1 MKITSGVAIRLGV
14 LALVV
19 SVGGWLVKNNWWPQG
34 SDNMFVVT
42 DGTPIQ
48 AVIVCADSGET
59 LWRLVSVGG
68 HGPEPK
74 SIPYGEVPPGFRQ
87 DVPHE
92 GAPRDFVKGE
102 YLQVHILSKTRDMGD
117 MGKATGPR
125 EFLTL
130 VNFGRSSPERA
141 DLLDCRREQFW
152 R

>member
-59 LWRLVSVGG
+59 LWRLVSAGG
-68 HGPEPK
+68 TTRSRSQSHTAKCRPASGRTYLMKALLETSSRA
-74 SIPYGEVPPGFRQ
+74 SI
-87 DVPHE
+87 
-92 GAPRDFVKGE
+92 
-102 YLQVHILSKTRDMGD
+102 S
-117 MGKATGPR
+117 
-125 EFLTL
+125 
-130 VNFGRSSPERA
+130 RSIS
-141 DLLDCRREQFW
+141 
-152 R
+152 